1 MNDNTSRLLRQRK
14 IKCKANVNGSMRDQA
29 GSPRDGG
36 GAVQT
41 SFQRRYHA
49 VKRKAEVPFQLKL
62 NSPWNPFLVHSRGMN
77 STHAN
82 DQ

>member
-1 MNDNTSRLLRQRK
+1 MNDNKSLLLRQRK
-14 IKCKANVNGSMRDQA
+14 IKCNANVNGSMSDKA
-29 GSPRDGG
+29 GSPRDGE

-41 SFQRRYHA
+41 PFQRQDQA
-49 VKRKAEVPFQLKL
+49 VKGKAKVPFQLKL
-62 NSPWNPFLVHSRGMN
+62 NSPWNPFLVHGHGMN

>member
-1 MNDNTSRLLRQRK
+1 MNDNKSLLLRQRK

-41 SFQRRYHA
+41 PFQRQDQA
-49 VKRKAEVPFQLKL
+49 VEGKAEVPFQLKL